1 MTVFGYP
8 RALRRRLKL
17 ERHFERQFLLKNKM
31 ADGQGFLCSCLAL
44 IFVLYAIPNGGKT
57 RPYDEFCSGVT
68 AEWKA
73 ITWELHMAFLSS
85 CLDFTTS
92 TSWRCSRLFDAKGYF
107 RSRASRYPNSTSTF
121 QLIPLSVSGTS
132 ALIQEHRISNFK
144 VIMITEKSTM

>member
-1 MTVFGYP
+1 MPNT
-8 RALRRRLKL
+8 RRLI
-17 ERHFERQFLLKNKM
+17 FLSL
-31 ADGQGFLCSCLAL
+31 S
-44 IFVLYAIPNGGKT
+44 IPNGGTT

-121 QLIPLSVSGTS
+121 QLIPLSVSGDISLNPGT
-132 ALIQEHRISNFK
+132 SNFK
-144 VIMITEKSTM
+144 LQSHHDNMKSQQCENCSSKRSLTQEQGILCSCKSRGHRVGE